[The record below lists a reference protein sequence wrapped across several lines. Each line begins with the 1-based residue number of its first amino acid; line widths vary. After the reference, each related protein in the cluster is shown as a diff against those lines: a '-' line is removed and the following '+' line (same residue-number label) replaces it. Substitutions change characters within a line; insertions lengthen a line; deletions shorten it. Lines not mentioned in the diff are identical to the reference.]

1 MEFPQKDKM
10 QISYFNLEM
19 EELYPVEDT
28 KKLAFDN
35 WLICKIYFY
44 SGRHSFLKDR
54 IRNKP
59 IHSSE
64 SMSENDID
72 ETVIQP
78 TIDID
83 PKKMSEMDEHT
94 RKEQFRKMRDADH
107 NENPLAVFIRNDDVW
122 ALKQYLSRT
131 NLPLGTCLP
140 QSIFERCDFLNEP
153 TTELIEYAAFFGSIS
168 VFKLLILNTSEDDS
182 YLREMLNQI
191 LAGEPI
197 EDFAEIQS
205 RLSVAITRSLY
216 LLTYAVAGGNY
227 DIIHLCEEKKSLQ
240 LMIDNQSG
248 LVSAYSQNET
258 LNHLASQLNFRYN
271 AIFNTAIRFH
281 RNEIYDYLADS
292 YYNNFLNDVLEQN
305 LGNMLI
311 ENYIQVS
318 LFITWIYSLGCYPL

>member
-1 MEFPQKDKM
+1 
-10 QISYFNLEM
+10 
-19 EELYPVEDT
+19 
-28 KKLAFDN
+28 
-35 WLICKIYFY
+35 
-44 SGRHSFLKDR
+44 
-54 IRNKP
+54 
-59 IHSSE
+59 
-64 SMSENDID
+64 
-72 ETVIQP
+72 
-78 TIDID
+78 
-83 PKKMSEMDEHT
+83 MSEMDEHT

-107 NENPLAVFIRNDDVW
+107 NENPLAVFIRNDDVL
-122 ALKQYLSRT
+122 ALQQYLSRT
-131 NLPLGTCLP
+131 NLPLETCLP
-140 QSIFERCDFLNEP
+140 QSIFEQCDCLNEP

-168 VFKLLILNTSEDDS
+168 VFKLLILHTSEDDS